1 MEHFKI
7 WNKISDILKR
17 VNVKEKWQ
25 IKNISLH
32 LTLNQYVNQQL
43 PLKNNYI

>member
-25 IKNISLH
+25 IKKYKPTFNFKSVCKS
-32 LTLNQYVNQQL
+32 TVTT
-43 PLKNNYI
+43 